1 MRRGPYHPQRVD
13 TKSTCVV
20 LAIQGAPAGLTAA
33 RRPPFSAQAMHFD
46 ATCALDGVL
55 HTLLPVRDILDGRVD
70 DVDPPAW
77 CVDRGWVDFLLA
89 LGDDELRRCE
99 AEGVAARA
107 PELGGAPASLVALAA
122 AVVECTRLP
131 ALAIDR
137 RAPPSALRSVSGR
150 KREQL
155 AALLGVVGP
164 MAARAARIVDVGAGE
179 GHFTRLAA
187 ELFDR
192 EALGIERNTE
202 RVASATARAESRAN
216 EIDAVGSVAKFVA
229 LDACREPLGFA
240 RDDLAVGL
248 HACGEVGDRLITAAA
263 EAGCEVALVSCCL
276 QKIAGPT
283 RAPLSRAAAGL
294 TLRKDTLGLT
304 NLTAQPR
311 GIEASIDATI
321 EARQV
326 RYALLR
332 LLRARG
338 VVLAPG
344 EEMRGINRRRA
355 HRGLR
360 DVAERALAQRGL
372 PSPTDAEIAH
382 HEGESRRLY
391 GVVRRLALPR
401 SMLARLVEIAVV
413 LDRAA
418 ALAESGARIT
428 VATFV
433 ERAATPRNIVILASR

>member
-1 MRRGPYHPQRVD
+1 MRPLP
-13 TKSTCVV
+13 
-20 LAIQGAPAGLTAA
+20 
-33 RRPPFSAQAMHFD
+33 FD
-46 ATCALDGVL
+46 AAFALDGVL
-55 HTLLPVRDILDGRVD
+55 RALLPVRDILDGRVE
-70 DVDPPAW
+70 DVEPPAW
-77 CVDRGWVDFLLA
+77 CVERGWVEPLLA
-89 LGDDELRRCE
+89 LGDEDLRRCE
-99 AEGVAARA
+99 AEGLAACA
-107 PELGGAPASLVALAA
+107 PDLAGLPASLVELARAVA
-122 AVVECTRLP
+122 AQTRLP
-131 ALAIDR
+131 ALDVDHP
-137 RAPPSALRSVSGR
+137 APPASALRSVSER
-150 KREQL
+150 KRAQL
-155 AALLGVVGP
+155 AALLGAVGP

-192 EALGIERNTE
+192 EALGIERDVV
-202 RVASATARAESRAN
+202 RVASANARAEERASA
-216 EIDAVGSVAKFVA
+216 IDASGSVARFVA
-229 LDACREPLGFA
+229 FDACREPLVFGK
-240 RDDLAVGL
+240 DDLAVGL

-276 QKIAGPT
+276 QKITGPL
-283 RAPLSRAAAGL
+283 RAPLSRAARGL

-311 GIEASIDATI
+311 GIEASIEATI

-338 VVLAPG
+338 VTLAPG

-355 HRGLR
+355 RAGLR

-372 PSPTDAEIAH
+372 PPPSDAEIAH
-382 HEGESRRLY
+382 HVEEAGRSY
-391 GVVRRLALPR
+391 AVIRRLALPR

-418 ALAESGARIT
+418 ALAESGARVT

-433 ERAATPRNIVILASR
+433 QRAATPRNIVILAER

>member
-1 MRRGPYHPQRVD
+1 M
-13 TKSTCVV
+13 
-20 LAIQGAPAGLTAA
+20 
-33 RRPPFSAQAMHFD
+33 PFD
-46 ATCALDGVL
+46 VTCALDRAL
-55 HTLLPVRDILDGRVD
+55 HTLLPVHDILDGRVD
-70 DVDPPAW
+70 EVEPPAW
-77 CVDRGWVDFLLA
+77 CADRGWVDFLLA
-89 LGDDELRRCE
+89 LDDDELRRCE
-99 AEGVAARA
+99 AEGLLERA
-107 PELGGAPASLVALAA
+107 SELADAPASLVALAA
-122 AVVECTRLP
+122 GVRASTQLPRLDG
-131 ALAIDR
+131 DR
-137 RAPPSALRSVSGR
+137 RAAPPSALRSVSER

-155 AALLGVVGP
+155 AALLGAVGS

-192 EALGIERNTE
+192 EALGIERDE
-202 RVASATARAESRAN
+202 VRVASATARAESRAS
-216 EIDAVGSVAKFVA
+216 EIDAAGSVARFVA
-229 LDACREPLGFA
+229 FDACREPLGFA

-263 EAGCEVALVSCCL
+263 EARCEVALVSCCL
-276 QKIAGPT
+276 QKITGPV

-311 GIEASIDATI
+311 GVEATIDATI

-326 RYALLR
+326 RFALLR

-338 VVLAPG
+338 VTLAPG

-360 DVAERALAQRGL
+360 DVADRALAQRGL

-382 HEGESRRLY
+382 HITESRRLY
-391 GVVRRLALPR
+391 GVMRRLSLPR

-433 ERAATPRNIVILASR
+433 ERAVTPRNIVILAER

>member
-1 MRRGPYHPQRVD
+1 M
-13 TKSTCVV
+13 
-20 LAIQGAPAGLTAA
+20 L
-33 RRPPFSAQAMHFD
+33 FD
-46 ATCALDGVL
+46 VTFALDRAL

-77 CVDRGWVDFLLA
+77 CADRGWVDFLLA
-89 LGDDELRRCE
+89 LDDDALRRCE
-99 AEGVAARA
+99 AEGLAEHATDL
-107 PELGGAPASLVALAA
+107 EGAPPSLVALAVDVIA
-122 AVVECTRLP
+122 GTQLPRLDG
-131 ALAIDR
+131 DR
-137 RAPPSALRSVSGR
+137 HVASPSALRSVSER

-155 AALLGVVGP
+155 AALLGAVGE
-164 MAARAARIVDVGAGE
+164 MASRAARIVDVGAGE

-192 EALGIERNTE
+192 EALGIERSE
-202 RVASATARAESRAN
+202 VRVASATARAESRAN
-216 EIDAVGSVAKFVA
+216 EIDTTGNVARFVA
-229 LDACREPLGFA
+229 LDACRDPLGFA

-248 HACGEVGDRLITAAA
+248 HACGEVGDHLITAAA
-263 EAGCEVALVSCCL
+263 AARCEVALVSCCL
-276 QKIAGPT
+276 QKITGPT
-283 RAPLSRAAAGL
+283 RAPLSRAAAPL

-311 GIEASIDATI
+311 GVEASIGATI

-326 RYALLR
+326 RFALLR
-332 LLRARG
+332 LLRERG
-338 VVLAPG
+338 IELAPG

-372 PSPTDAEIAH
+372 PSPTDAEITH
-382 HEGESRRLY
+382 HEGEARRLY
-391 GVVRRLALPR
+391 GVVRRLSLPR

-433 ERAATPRNIVILASR
+433 ERAVTPRNIVILAER

>member
-1 MRRGPYHPQRVD
+1 MV
-13 TKSTCVV
+13 
-20 LAIQGAPAGLTAA
+20 
-33 RRPPFSAQAMHFD
+33 FD
-46 ATCALDGVL
+46 VTFALDRAL

-77 CVDRGWVDFLLA
+77 CADRGWVDFLLS
-89 LGDDELRRCE
+89 LDDDELRRCE
-99 AEGVAARA
+99 AEGLAACA
-107 PELGGAPASLVALAA
+107 TDLDDAPASLVALAS
-122 AVVECTRLP
+122 AVVASVGLPRLDADRP
-131 ALAIDR
+131 A
-137 RAPPSALRSVSGR
+137 APASSLRSVSER

-155 AALLGVVGP
+155 AALLGAVGS

-192 EALGIERNTE
+192 EALGIERNVV

-216 EIDAVGSVAKFVA
+216 EVDATGRVARFVA

-248 HACGEVGDRLITAAA
+248 HACGEVGDHLIRAAA
-263 EAGCEVALVSCCL
+263 EARCEVALVSCCL
-276 QKIAGPT
+276 QKITGPT

-294 TLRKDTLGLT
+294 ALRKDTLGLT
-304 NLTAQPR
+304 NLTAQAC
-311 GIEASIDATI
+311 GVEASMEAMI

-326 RYALLR
+326 RFALLR
-332 LLRARG
+332 LLRERG
-338 VVLAPG
+338 VELAPG

-372 PSPTDAEIAH
+372 PAPTDAEIAH
-382 HEGESRRLY
+382 HVEGARRLY
-391 GVVRRLALPR
+391 GVIRRLSLPR
-401 SMLARLVEIAVV
+401 SMLARLVEVAVV

-418 ALAESGARIT
+418 ALAETGARIT

-433 ERAATPRNIVILASR
+433 ERAVTPRNIVILAEY

>member
-1 MRRGPYHPQRVD
+1 MP
-13 TKSTCVV
+13 
-20 LAIQGAPAGLTAA
+20 
-33 RRPPFSAQAMHFD
+33 FD
-46 ATCALDGVL
+46 AVIALDGVL

-70 DVDPPAW
+70 DVEAPAW

-89 LGDDELRRCE
+89 LGDDDLRRCE
-99 AEGVAARA
+99 AEGLAACA
-107 PELGGAPASLVALAA
+107 PDLAGAPASLVDLAA
-122 AVVECTRLP
+122 AVLARTQLP
-131 ALAIDR
+131 ALDVDR
-137 RAPPSALRSVSGR
+137 RAPPPAALRSVSER

-155 AALLGVVGP
+155 AALLGAVGP

-192 EALGIERNTE
+192 DALGIERNVD
-202 RVASATARAESRAN
+202 RVASATARAKERAG
-216 EIDAVGSVAKFVA
+216 EVEGGGSVARFTA
-229 LDACREPLGFA
+229 FDACREPLVFQT
-240 RDDLAVGL
+240 DDLAVGL

-276 QKIAGPT
+276 QKIAGPQ

-294 TLRKDTLGLT
+294 SLRKDTLGLT

-311 GIEASIDATI
+311 GIEASIAATI

-332 LLRARG
+332 LLRERG

-355 HRGLR
+355 RAGLR

-372 PSPTDAEIAH
+372 TPPTDAELAH
-382 HEGESRRLY
+382 HVAESGQRY
-391 GVVRRLALPR
+391 GVIRRLALPR
-401 SMLARLVEIAVV
+401 SMLARLVEVAVV

-433 ERAATPRNIVILASR
+433 ERAVTPRNIVILADR

>member
-1 MRRGPYHPQRVD
+1 MRPLP
-13 TKSTCVV
+13 
-20 LAIQGAPAGLTAA
+20 
-33 RRPPFSAQAMHFD
+33 FD
-46 ATCALDGVL
+46 AAFALDGVL

-70 DVDPPAW
+70 DVEPRAW
-77 CVDRGWVDFLLA
+77 CVERGWVEFLLA
-89 LGDDELRRCE
+89 LGDDDLRRCE
-99 AEGVAARA
+99 AEGFAACA
-107 PELGGAPASLVALAA
+107 PDLACVPASLGALAD
-122 AVVECTRLP
+122 AVRARTQLP
-131 ALAIDR
+131 ALATAR
-137 RAPPSALRSVSGR
+137 RAPPASALRSVSER
-150 KREQL
+150 KQEQL
-155 AALLGVVGP
+155 AALLGAVGP

-192 EALGIERNTE
+192 EALGIERDE
-202 RVASATARAESRAN
+202 ARVASANARAEERALAL
-216 EIDAVGSVAKFVA
+216 DARGNVARFVA
-229 LDACREPLGFA
+229 FDACREPLVLA
-240 RDDLAVGL
+240 REDLAVGL
-248 HACGEVGDRLITAAA
+248 HACGEVGDRLISAAA

-276 QKIAGPT
+276 QKIAGPE
-283 RAPLSRAAAGL
+283 RAPLSRAARGL

-311 GIEASIDATI
+311 GIEASIEATI

-326 RYALLR
+326 RYALLG

-355 HRGLR
+355 RAGLR

-372 PSPTDAEIAH
+372 APPTDAEVAH
-382 HEGESRRLY
+382 HVAEAGRSY
-391 GVVRRLALPR
+391 AVIRRLALPR

-433 ERAATPRNIVILASR
+433 ERAATPRNIVILAER

>member
-1 MRRGPYHPQRVD
+1 M
-13 TKSTCVV
+13 
-20 LAIQGAPAGLTAA
+20 
-33 RRPPFSAQAMHFD
+33 FFD
-46 ATCALDGVL
+46 ITCALDGVL
-55 HTLLPVRDILDGRVD
+55 HTLLPVHDILDGRVD

-99 AEGVAARA
+99 SEGLAARA
-107 PELGGAPASLVALAA
+107 PELRGAPASLVALAS

-131 ALAIDR
+131 MLEIDR
-137 RAPPSALRSVSGR
+137 RAPPPSALRSVSER

-155 AALLGVVGP
+155 AALLGAVAP

-192 EALGIERNTE
+192 EALGIERNTV

-216 EIDAVGSVAKFVA
+216 EIDSVGNVARFVA

-240 RDDLAVGL
+240 SDDLAVGL

-304 NLTAQPR
+304 NLTAQPV

-326 RYALLR
+326 RFALLR

-372 PSPTDAEIAH
+372 PCPTDAEVAH

-433 ERAATPRNIVILASR
+433 QRAVTPRNIVILAIR

>member
-1 MRRGPYHPQRVD
+1 M
-13 TKSTCVV
+13 
-20 LAIQGAPAGLTAA
+20 
-33 RRPPFSAQAMHFD
+33 FFD
-46 ATCALDGVL
+46 ITCALDGVL
-55 HTLLPVRDILDGRVD
+55 HTLLPVHDILDGRVD

-99 AEGVAARA
+99 SEGLAARA
-107 PELGGAPASLVALAA
+107 PELRGAPASLVALAS

-131 ALAIDR
+131 MLEIDR
-137 RAPPSALRSVSGR
+137 RAPPPSALRSVSER

-155 AALLGVVGP
+155 AALLGAVAP

-192 EALGIERNTE
+192 EALGIERNTV

-216 EIDAVGSVAKFVA
+216 EIDSVGNVARFVA

-240 RDDLAVGL
+240 SDDLAVGL

-304 NLTAQPR
+304 NLTAQPV

-326 RYALLR
+326 RFALLR

-360 DVAERALAQRGL
+360 DVAERALAQRAL
-372 PSPTDAEIAH
+372 PCPTDAEVAH

-433 ERAATPRNIVILASR
+433 QRAVTPRNIVILASR

>member
-1 MRRGPYHPQRVD
+1 MP
-13 TKSTCVV
+13 
-20 LAIQGAPAGLTAA
+20 
-33 RRPPFSAQAMHFD
+33 FD
-46 ATCALDGVL
+46 AVFALDGVL

-70 DVDPPAW
+70 DVEAPAW
-77 CVDRGWVDFLLA
+77 CVERGWVDFLLA
-89 LGDDELRRCE
+89 LGDDDLQRCE
-99 AEGVAARA
+99 AEGLAACA
-107 PELGGAPASLVALAA
+107 PELAGAPRSLVDLAA
-122 AVVECTRLP
+122 AVLARTQLP
-131 ALAIDR
+131 ALDVDR
-137 RAPPSALRSVSGR
+137 RAPPPSALRSVSER

-155 AALLGVVGP
+155 AALLGAVGP

-192 EALGIERNTE
+192 DALGIERNVD
-202 RVASATARAESRAN
+202 RVASATARARERAG
-216 EIDAVGSVAKFVA
+216 ELEGGGSVARFTA
-229 LDACREPLGFA
+229 FDACREPLVFA

-276 QKIAGPT
+276 QKIAGPQ

-294 TLRKDTLGLT
+294 SLRKDTLGLT

-311 GIEASIDATI
+311 GIEASITATI

-332 LLRARG
+332 LLRGRG

-355 HRGLR
+355 RAGLR

-372 PSPTDAEIAH
+372 PPPTDAEIAH
-382 HEGESRRLY
+382 HVEESSRLY
-391 GVVRRLALPR
+391 GVIRRLALPR
-401 SMLARLVEIAVV
+401 SMLARLVEVAVV

-433 ERAATPRNIVILASR
+433 QRAVTPRNIVILADR

>member
-1 MRRGPYHPQRVD
+1 MP
-13 TKSTCVV
+13 
-20 LAIQGAPAGLTAA
+20 
-33 RRPPFSAQAMHFD
+33 FD
-46 ATCALDGVL
+46 AAFALDGVL

-70 DVDPPAW
+70 DVEPPTW
-77 CVDRGWVDFLLA
+77 CIERNWVDFLLA
-89 LGDDELRRCE
+89 LGDDDLRRCE
-99 AEGVAARA
+99 AEGLAACARDLA
-107 PELGGAPASLVALAA
+107 GAPGNLVALAA
-122 AVVECTRLP
+122 AVLAGTELP
-131 ALAIDR
+131 ALDVDR
-137 RAPPSALRSVSGR
+137 RAPPPAALRSVSER

-155 AALLGVVGP
+155 AALLGAVGP

-192 EALGIERNTE
+192 EALGIERDFD
-202 RVASATARAESRAN
+202 RVASATARATERAG
-216 EIDAVGSVAKFVA
+216 EIEAGGSVARFTA
-229 LDACREPLGFA
+229 FDACREPLVFA

-248 HACGEVGDRLITAAA
+248 HACGEVGDCLITAAA
-263 EAGCEVALVSCCL
+263 EARCEVALVSCCL
-276 QKIAGPT
+276 QKIAGPS
-283 RAPLSRAAAGL
+283 RSPLSRAAAGL
-294 TLRKDTLGLT
+294 ALRKDTLGLT

-311 GIEASIDATI
+311 GVEASIAATI

-332 LLRARG
+332 LLRERG

-355 HRGLR
+355 RAGLR

-372 PSPTDAEIAH
+372 PPPTDAEIAYH
-382 HEGESRRLY
+382 VEESGRRY
-391 GVVRRLALPR
+391 AVIRRLALPR
-401 SMLARLVEIAVV
+401 SMLARLVEVAVV

-433 ERAATPRNIVILASR
+433 QRAVTPRNIVILADR

>member
-1 MRRGPYHPQRVD
+1 M
-13 TKSTCVV
+13 V
-20 LAIQGAPAGLTAA
+20 L
-33 RRPPFSAQAMHFD
+33 D
-46 ATCALDGVL
+46 VTCALDTAL
-55 HTLLPVRDILDGRVD
+55 RALLPVRDILDGRVD
-70 DVDPPAW
+70 DVANGPPAW
-77 CVDRGWVDFLLA
+77 CADRGWVDFLLA
-89 LGDDELRRCE
+89 LSDDELRRCE
-99 AEGVAARA
+99 AEGLSERA
-107 PELGGAPASLVALAA
+107 SELPDAPPSLVALAL
-122 AVVECTRLP
+122 AVVASTTLPRLDG
-131 ALAIDR
+131 DR
-137 RAPPSALRSVSGR
+137 RAAPPSALRSVSER

-155 AALLGVVGP
+155 AALLGAVGE

-192 EALGIERNTE
+192 EALGIERNVV
-202 RVASATARAESRAN
+202 RVASANARAESRAN
-216 EIDAVGSVAKFVA
+216 EIDATGSVARFVA

-248 HACGEVGDRLITAAA
+248 HACGEVGDHLISAAM
-263 EAGCEVALVSCCL
+263 EARCEVALVSCCL
-276 QKIAGPT
+276 QKISGPT
-283 RAPLSRAAAGL
+283 RAPLSRAAADL
-294 TLRKDTLGLT
+294 ILRKDTLGLT
-304 NLTAQPR
+304 NLTAQPV

-321 EARQV
+321 AARQV
-326 RYALLR
+326 RFALLR
-332 LLRARG
+332 LLRGRG
-338 VVLAPG
+338 VALAPG

-382 HEGESRRLY
+382 HEGEARRLY
-391 GVVRRLALPR
+391 GVIRRLALPR
-401 SMLARLVEIAVV
+401 SMLARLVEVAVV

-433 ERAATPRNIVILASR
+433 ERAVTPRNIVILAER

>member
-1 MRRGPYHPQRVD
+1 MV
-13 TKSTCVV
+13 
-20 LAIQGAPAGLTAA
+20 
-33 RRPPFSAQAMHFD
+33 FD
-46 ATCALDGVL
+46 VTCALDRAL
-55 HTLLPVRDILDGRVD
+55 HTLLPVHDILDGRVD

-77 CVDRGWVDFLLA
+77 CADRGWVDFLLA
-89 LGDDELRRCE
+89 LDDEELGRCE
-99 AEGVAARA
+99 AEGLLERA
-107 PELGGAPASLVALAA
+107 PELTGAPASLVALAA
-122 AVVECTRLP
+122 GVRASTQLPRLDGDHR
-131 ALAIDR
+131 A
-137 RAPPSALRSVSGR
+137 APPSALRSVSER

-155 AALLGVVGP
+155 AALLGAVGS

-192 EALGIERNTE
+192 EALGIERDE
-202 RVASATARAESRAN
+202 VRVASATARAESRAN
-216 EIDAVGSVAKFVA
+216 EIAGAGSVARFVA
-229 LDACREPLGFA
+229 FDACREPLGFA

-263 EAGCEVALVSCCL
+263 EARCEVALVSCCL
-276 QKIAGPT
+276 QKITGPA
-283 RAPLSRAAAGL
+283 RAPLSRAAVGL

-311 GIEASIDATI
+311 GVEATIDATM

-326 RYALLR
+326 RFALLR

-338 VVLAPG
+338 VPLRPG
-344 EEMRGINRRRA
+344 EELRGINRRRA

-382 HEGESRRLY
+382 HAEESRRLY
-391 GVVRRLALPR
+391 GVIRRLSLPR

-418 ALAESGARIT
+418 ALAETGARIT

-433 ERAATPRNIVILASR
+433 ERAVTPRNIVILAER

>member
-1 MRRGPYHPQRVD
+1 MP
-13 TKSTCVV
+13 
-20 LAIQGAPAGLTAA
+20 
-33 RRPPFSAQAMHFD
+33 FD
-46 ATCALDGVL
+46 AAFALDSVL
-55 HTLLPVRDILDGRVD
+55 HTLLPVHDILDGRVD

-77 CVDRGWVDFLLA
+77 CVERGWVDFLLA
-89 LGDDELRRCE
+89 LGDEDLRRCE
-99 AEGVAARA
+99 AEGLAVCAADLA
-107 PELGGAPASLVALAA
+107 FAPASLVALAV
-122 AVVECTRLP
+122 AVLAGTELP
-131 ALAIDR
+131 ALDVDR
-137 RAPPSALRSVSGR
+137 RAPPPAALRSVSER

-155 AALLGVVGP
+155 AALLGAVGP

-192 EALGIERNTE
+192 EALGIERDVE
-202 RVASATARAESRAN
+202 RVASATARANERAG
-216 EIDAVGSVAKFVA
+216 EIEAGGSVARFTA
-229 LDACREPLGFA
+229 FDACREPLVFA

-263 EAGCEVALVSCCL
+263 EARCEVALVSCCL
-276 QKIAGPT
+276 QKITGPS
-283 RAPLSRAAAGL
+283 RPPLSRAAAGL
-294 TLRKDTLGLT
+294 ALRKDTLGLT

-311 GIEASIDATI
+311 GIEASIAATI

-332 LLRARG
+332 LLRERG

-355 HRGLR
+355 RAGLR

-372 PSPTDAEIAH
+372 PPPSDAELAH
-382 HEGESRRLY
+382 HAAESAQRY
-391 GVVRRLALPR
+391 GVIRRLALPR
-401 SMLARLVEIAVV
+401 SMLARLVEVAVV

-418 ALAESGARIT
+418 ALTESGARVT

-433 ERAATPRNIVILASR
+433 QRAVTPRNIVILADR

>member
-1 MRRGPYHPQRVD
+1 MV
-13 TKSTCVV
+13 
-20 LAIQGAPAGLTAA
+20 
-33 RRPPFSAQAMHFD
+33 FD

-55 HTLLPVRDILDGRVD
+55 HTLLPVHDILDGRVD

-77 CVDRGWVDFLLA
+77 CVDRGWVEFLLA

-99 AEGVAARA
+99 SEGLASRA
-107 PELGGAPASLVALAA
+107 PELHGAPTSLVALAA
-122 AVVECTRLP
+122 AVVTSTSLP
-131 ALAIDR
+131 RLAIDR
-137 RAPPSALRSVSGR
+137 RAPPPSALRSVSER

-192 EALGIERNTE
+192 EALGIERDTE

-216 EIDAVGSVAKFVA
+216 EIDAVGSVARFVA

-263 EAGCEVALVSCCL
+263 AAGCEVALVSCCL
-276 QKIAGPT
+276 QKLSGPT
-283 RAPLSRAAAGL
+283 RAPLSRAGAGL

-304 NLTAQPR
+304 NLTAQPV

-321 EARQV
+321 AARQV
-326 RYALLR
+326 RFALLR

-338 VVLAPG
+338 VTLAPG

-372 PSPTDAEIAH
+372 PSPTDAELAH
-382 HEGESRRLY
+382 HDAESRRLY
-391 GVVRRLALPR
+391 GAIRRLSLPR
-401 SMLARLVEIAVV
+401 SMLARLVEVAVV

-433 ERAATPRNIVILASR
+433 ERAVTPRNIVIVASR

>member
-1 MRRGPYHPQRVD
+1 MP
-13 TKSTCVV
+13 
-20 LAIQGAPAGLTAA
+20 
-33 RRPPFSAQAMHFD
+33 FD
-46 ATCALDGVL
+46 AVIALDGVL
-55 HTLLPVRDILDGRVD
+55 QTLLPVRDILDGRVD
-70 DVDPPAW
+70 DVDAPAW

-89 LGDDELRRCE
+89 LGDDDLRRCE
-99 AEGVAARA
+99 AEGLAACA
-107 PELGGAPASLVALAA
+107 PELAHAPRSLADLAA
-122 AVVECTRLP
+122 AVLARTQLP
-131 ALAIDR
+131 VLDVDR
-137 RAPPSALRSVSGR
+137 RAPPPAALRSVSER

-155 AALLGVVGP
+155 AALLGAVGP

-192 EALGIERNTE
+192 EALGIERNVD
-202 RVASATARAESRAN
+202 RVASATARARERAG
-216 EIDAVGSVAKFVA
+216 EIEAGGSVARFA
-229 LDACREPLGFA
+229 AFDACREPLVFA

-276 QKIAGPT
+276 QKIAGP
-283 RAPLSRAAAGL
+283 RRPPLSRAARGL
-294 TLRKDTLGLT
+294 SLRKDTLGLT

-311 GIEASIDATI
+311 GIETSIAATI

-332 LLRARG
+332 LLRERG

-355 HRGLR
+355 RAGLR

-372 PSPTDAEIAH
+372 PPPTDAEVAH
-382 HEGESRRLY
+382 HVEESGRRY
-391 GVVRRLALPR
+391 GVIRRLALPR
-401 SMLARLVEIAVV
+401 SMLARLVEVTVV

-433 ERAATPRNIVILASR
+433 ERAVTPRNIVILADH

>member
-1 MRRGPYHPQRVD
+1 MRPLP
-13 TKSTCVV
+13 
-20 LAIQGAPAGLTAA
+20 
-33 RRPPFSAQAMHFD
+33 FD
-46 ATCALDGVL
+46 AAFALDGVL
-55 HTLLPVRDILDGRVD
+55 HALLPVRDILDGRVE

-77 CVDRGWVDFLLA
+77 CVERGWVDFLLA
-89 LGDDELRRCE
+89 LGDDDLRRCE
-99 AEGVAARA
+99 AEGLAAYA
-107 PELGGAPASLVALAA
+107 PDLAGAPANLVALAS
-122 AVVECTRLP
+122 AVLAHTQLP
-131 ALAIDR
+131 VLDADR
-137 RAPPSALRSVSGR
+137 RAPPASALRSVSER

-155 AALLGVVGP
+155 AALLGAVGP

-187 ELFDR
+187 ELFNR
-192 EALGIERNTE
+192 EALGIERDE
-202 RVASATARAESRAN
+202 VRVASANARAEERALA
-216 EIDAVGSVAKFVA
+216 IDASGNVARFVA
-229 LDACREPLGFA
+229 FDACREPLVFDRA
-240 RDDLAVGL
+240 DLAVGL

-276 QKIAGPT
+276 QKITGPL
-283 RAPLSRAAAGL
+283 RAPLSRAARGL
-294 TLRKDTLGLT
+294 SLRKDTLGLT

-311 GIEASIDATI
+311 GIEASIEATI

-326 RYALLR
+326 RYALR
-332 LLRARG
+332 CLLRARG

-355 HRGLR
+355 RAGLR

-372 PSPTDAEIAH
+372 TPPTDAEIAH
-382 HEGESRRLY
+382 HIEESGRSYALI
-391 GVVRRLALPR
+391 RRLALPR

-433 ERAATPRNIVILASR
+433 QRAATPRNIVILAER